1 MAHTMQSV
9 TRPRD
14 CTWNLVVDWE
24 CSQCLGETRWRRR
37 KWSEKRVQDELHVMA
52 HLAPRCDDC
61 LALPID
67 PTVAHMHPEHYQP
80 MAVADAFWS
89 ARGLTGVLVF
99 TEPVKVRIIRSG
111 RCSSR
116 VLRGRVVPFESD
128 DESAEAPVPK
138 RFRNGPS
145 GEWPLLQLPVDLD
158 A

>member
-1 MAHTMQSV
+1 
-9 TRPRD
+9 
-14 CTWNLVVDWE
+14 
-24 CSQCLGETRWRRR
+24 
-37 KWSEKRVQDELHVMA
+37 MA

-145 GEWPLLQLPVDLD
+145 GEWPLLQMPVDLD